1 MKDNIK
7 DEYCSVCKGKKNK
20 AKMNKLLSLLKM
32 SNVETKSQKKK
43 ALRNFESNIKVYTI
57 KQKRNMPKLLETNN
71 KMSDLY
77 KQISELTVETNQHH
91 SQSPTALRN
100 TTTFN
105 SVNYNDYNF
114 KGNNTKRK
122 GTLRKSASTSLKTV
136 FNSYNNSNNNH
147 MSNTTSNWYCNS
159 NSNIHHNIISN
170 YKPFKSYKEI
180 DNIVTTKTPYSSF
193 RMSKWLQ
200 REKANQKHHN
210 FFEEKHKGLMNLLTS
225 SSPRTTTPNAYNHN
239 NNSNSLSRKKYNNK
253 SLTINNTY
261 ENYNSDYYVRELHSF
276 TNKLG
281 KTNSSSSLLVS
292 PPCFVVVNKKQ
303 QKNTK
308 MKNLQLL
315 NLFDF
320 VK

>member
-1 MKDNIK
+1 MKDNIN
-7 DEYCSVCKGKKNK
+7 DEYCSICKGKKNK

-32 SNVETKSQKKK
+32 SNVETKNQKKK
-43 ALRNFESNIKVYTI
+43 TLRNFESNIKVYTI
-57 KQKRNMPKLLETNN
+57 KQKRNVPKLLETNN

-77 KQISELTVETNQHH
+77 KQISELTVETNQPH

-100 TTTFN
+100 TATTFN
-105 SVNYNDYNF
+105 CVNYSDYNF
-114 KGNNTKRK
+114 KGNSKRQ
-122 GTLRKSASTSLKTV
+122 GTLRKSASTALKTV
-136 FNSYNNSNNNH
+136 LTSYNHMNH
-147 MSNTTSNWYCNS
+147 KSNWYCNS

-180 DNIVTTKTPYSSF
+180 DSVVATKTPYSSF

-225 SSPRTTTPNAYNHN
+225 FSPKTTTNTYEIKNNNHN
-239 NNSNSLSRKKYNNK
+239 HNSILPRKKYNNK
-253 SLTINNTY
+253 SLTITNTY

-292 PPCFVVVNKKQ
+292 PPCFAVVNKKQ
-303 QKNTK
+303 QKNAK
-308 MKNLQLL
+308 IKNLQLL
-315 NLFDF
+315 NLFDC

>member
-7 DEYCSVCKGKKNK
+7 DEYCSICKGKKNK

-57 KQKRNMPKLLETNN
+57 KQKRNIPKLLETNN

-77 KQISELTVETNQHH
+77 KQISELTVETNQHY
-91 SQSPTALRN
+91 SQSPTAHRN
-100 TTTFN
+100 TSTFN
-105 SVNYNDYNF
+105 SVVNYSDYNF
-114 KGNNTKRK
+114 KGNAKRK

-136 FNSYNNSNNNH
+136 LTSYNDRLNNNK
-147 MSNTTSNWYCNS
+147 SNWYCNS

-180 DNIVTTKTPYSSF
+180 DNVVTTKTPYSSF

-225 SSPRTTTPNAYNHN
+225 SSPRITTTNAYEN
-239 NNSNSLSRKKYNNK
+239 NGSVLSRKKYNNK

-261 ENYNSDYYVRELHSF
+261 EGYNSDYYVRELHSF

-308 MKNLQLL
+308 MKNLQIL